1 MIYALVIKK
10 QSKETKSSI
19 INESS
24 TLELVLDKPTFMI
37 QAVAELLT
45 FHMQECW
52 GFAKPNQKMT
62 RCFLYI
68 IV

>member
-10 QSKETKSSI
+10 QSKETKTSI

-45 FHMQECW
+45 FHCKNV
-52 GFAKPNQKMT
+52 GFLANLIRK
-62 RCFLYI
+62 
-68 IV
+68 

>member
-10 QSKETKSSI
+10 QSKKTKTSI

-52 GFAKPNQKMT
+52 VFGKPNQKMT
-62 RCFLYI
+62 HTNL
-68 IV
+68 VLQ